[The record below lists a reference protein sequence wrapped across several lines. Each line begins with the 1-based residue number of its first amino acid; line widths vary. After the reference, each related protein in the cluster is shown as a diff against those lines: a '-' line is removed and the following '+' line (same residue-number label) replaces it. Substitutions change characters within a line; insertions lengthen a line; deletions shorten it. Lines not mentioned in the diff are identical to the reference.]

1 MNVTLKSINAKVVGP
16 QESPDAIPLT
26 LHAGD
31 AVMVVRNHPD
41 RAGYVWAEDG
51 QISAGWVPL
60 DLIDLNS
67 GVPRAKAEF
76 CSAELTVAPGDSVR
90 LMWQDA
96 AHGAWWCEDR
106 HSERGWVRSELLE
119 VDEAGGTA

>member
-1 MNVTLKSINAKVVGP
+1 MSTLKSINARVLGA

-31 AVMVVRNHPD
+31 TVMVMHNHPD
-41 RAGYVWAEDG
+41 RAGYVWVEDG
-51 QISAGWVPL
+51 QISAGWVPMDLL
-60 DLIDLNS
+60 DLN
-67 GVPRAKAEF
+67 GGAPRATAEF
-76 CSAELTVAPGDSVR
+76 CSAELTVSPGDSVR

-96 AHGAWWCEDR
+96 THGAWWCEDR

-119 VDEAGGTA
+119 VEPEGD

>member
-1 MNVTLKSINAKVVGP
+1 MSTLKSINVRVLGA

-41 RAGYVWAEDG
+41 RPGYVWVEDG

-60 DLIDLNS
+60 DLLDLNG
-67 GVPRAKAEF
+67 GVPRAKAEY
-76 CSAELTVAPGDSVR
+76 CSAELTVEPGDTLR
-90 LMWQDA
+90 LIWEDP
-96 AHGAWWCEDR
+96 AHGACWCEDR
-106 HSERGWVRSELLE
+106 HSERGWVRQDLLQSEG
-119 VDEAGGTA
+119 DAP